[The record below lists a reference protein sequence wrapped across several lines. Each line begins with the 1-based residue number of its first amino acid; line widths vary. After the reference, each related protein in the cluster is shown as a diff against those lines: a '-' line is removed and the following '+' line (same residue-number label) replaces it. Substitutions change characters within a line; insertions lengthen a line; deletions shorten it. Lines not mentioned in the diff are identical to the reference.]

1 MEILRIVNFI
11 YGILCTSRIILLV
24 IRKIL
29 FLYFLVDSFRI
40 AILVSYIIVTEFE
53 ENIIPFNISFD
64 KENMRY

>member
-11 YGILCTSRIILLV
+11 CGILCTSRIISLV

>member
-53 ENIIPFNISFD
+53 KNIIPFNISFD